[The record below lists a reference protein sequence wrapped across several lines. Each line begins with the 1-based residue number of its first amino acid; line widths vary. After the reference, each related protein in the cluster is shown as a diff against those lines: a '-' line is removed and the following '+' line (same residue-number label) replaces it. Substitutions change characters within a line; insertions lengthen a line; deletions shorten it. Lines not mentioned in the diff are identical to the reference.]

1 MNVKRK
7 FLKQIKQLQVR
18 NIFVRFRQ
26 FSSLLAT
33 FHHFKSPKLG
43 LLTKYFL
50 GMLPYR
56 DDFTPEC
63 IDEAELILVNK
74 PEDLPPSVQ
83 QLVGDMFHRQFHER
97 HRKRKLIR
105 EWKLVDR
112 SFDKIVK

>member
-1 MNVKRK
+1 MIREMIRL
-7 FLKQIKQLQVR
+7 FEIKC
-18 NIFVRFRQ
+18 
-26 FSSLLAT
+26 S
-33 FHHFKSPKLG
+33 
-43 LLTKYFL
+43 FL

-112 SFDKIVK
+112 SFKKKVK